1 MALLAKVG
9 YGQLEINKM
18 EAQKT
23 GAINAQ
29 LPVDPAVFTTLEA
42 AGLPRAIQN
51 GMFMDYDY
59 GTAVGGIENYNGAGA
74 CKLPSTDGGSEITG
88 LVYNEIIL
96 YVDWHTCKDFAL
108 TEQDATNYIMANG
121 VAKKTVFPRLYT
133 PKVGDVIT
141 TNLLADTSDAQ
152 KSAPAIQIS
161 QFNVGDTFVP
171 STKGV
176 LKKDPSPSAKKIV
189 YKVVK
194 KYTMADLQPAL
205 KLVCI
210 KAAA

>member
-9 YGQLEINKM
+9 YGQVEINKL

-29 LPVDPAVFTTLEA
+29 LPVDPAVFETLAEK
-42 AGLPRAIQN
+42 GLPRAIQN
-51 GMFMDYDY
+51 GMFLDYDY
-59 GTAVGGIENYNGAGA
+59 GTEVSGISNYNGAGA
-74 CKLPSTDGGSEITG
+74 CKLPARVGGSDLTG

-96 YVDWHTCKDFAL
+96 FVDWHTCKDFAL
-108 TEQDATNYIMANG
+108 TEQDATNYIQANG

-133 PKVGDVIT
+133 PAAGDVIT
-141 TNLLADTSDAQ
+141 TNLVADTNGVVKD
-152 KSAPAIQIS
+152 APAVQIS
-161 QFNVGDTFVP
+161 TFNVGDLFTP
-171 STKGV
+171 NTDGV
-176 LKKDPSPSAKKIV
+176 LKKIAADSDEKIV

-210 KAAA
+210 KA

>member
-9 YGQLEINKM
+9 YGQVEINKL

-29 LPVDPAVFTTLEA
+29 LPVDPTVFNTLAEK
-42 AGLPRAIQN
+42 GLPRAIQN

-59 GTAVGGIENYNGAGA
+59 GTAVSGISNYNGTGA
-74 CKLPSTDGGSEITG
+74 CKLPAAVGGSDLTG

-96 YVDWHTCKDFAL
+96 FVDWHTCKDFAL
-108 TEQDATNYIMANG
+108 TEQDATNYIQANG

-133 PKVGDVIT
+133 PAAGDVIT
-141 TNLLADTSDAQ
+141 TNLVADESGVVKDA
-152 KSAPAIQIS
+152 SAVQINT
-161 QFNVGDTFVP
+161 FKVGDLFTP
-171 STKGV
+171 NTDGV
-176 LKKDPSPSAKKIV
+176 LKKITAPADEKIV
-189 YKVVK
+189 YKCAKV
-194 KYTMADLQPAL
+194 YTMADLQPAL

-210 KAAA
+210 KA